1 MAILFGALLFILGNV
16 QAKPLATRE
25 LEELGGGWNPYS
37 KFEREM
43 GRNGKEVGTTA
54 AKEEGGGNP
63 ERTDERTDAV
73 DDDPK
78 AAKSRDPDRIWKR
91 HVQNGRHLFRLV

>member
-73 DDDPK
+73 DDAPK
-78 AAKSRDPDRIWKR
+78 AA
-91 HVQNGRHLFRLV
+91 